1 MQVSMALTPNSLAR
15 RKPGVQIP
23 SPPPPTQQVRA
34 SSASS
39 GRRSLHGAAA
49 LRPREQVA
57 VQLGRLSETRRLGP
71 RPHTVTTERSRRLQP
86 ELPVRCDARQSR
98 TRSHAGSGR
107 WSSRS
112 RIRQDGQIQTPLLTM
127 WLPRRTDELH
137 ELTGADTA
145 GRGRRTRGH
154 RRGTP
159 DIHTRTLDSR
169 RVDIAYAD
177 TGRSHRTPDTGHRT
191 RGRDRVRGQGDLDTE
206 GIPDRLPGRSRLPNC
221 PLGRRTVDLW
231 SASSALGDGEVPAS
245 ARLPTALP
253 GACSVTPS
261 ARPSRALAHSSR
273 VLDLDGTSGGQW
285 DEGKLGCTGSGWLG
299 RC

>member
-1 MQVSMALTPNSLAR
+1 MR
-15 RKPGVQIP
+15 RQTVPDSKPRWLRQMVEPFADTAGRP
-23 SPPPPTQQVRA
+23 DPDPPPDHV
-34 SSASS
+34 
-39 GRRSLHGAAA
+39 AA
-49 LRPREQVA
+49 
-57 VQLGRLSETRRLGP
+57 
-71 RPHTVTTERSRRLQP
+71 
-86 ELPVRCDARQSR
+86 
-98 TRSHAGSGR
+98 
-107 WSSRS
+107 
-112 RIRQDGQIQTPLLTM
+112 
-127 WLPRRTDELH
+127 RRTDELH

-231 SASSALGDGEVPAS
+231 SAPSALGDGEVPAS

-253 GACSVTPS
+253 GACSVAPS
-261 ARPSRALAHSSR
+261 ARPSRALAHCSR
-273 VLDLDGTSGGQW
+273 VCWIWMVRGEGNGTT
-285 DEGKLGCTGSGWLG
+285 EGEVCGVGLV
-299 RC
+299 RRY

>member
-1 MQVSMALTPNSLAR
+1 MQVGMALTPNSLAR

-23 SPPPPTQQVRA
+23 SPPPPNQQVRA

-57 VQLGRLSETRRLGP
+57 VQLGRLSATRRLGP

-127 WLPRRTDELH
+127 WLPAAPTSSTSSPD
-137 ELTGADTA
+137 ANTA
-145 GRGRRTRGH
+145 GPGRRTRGH

-169 RVDIAYAD
+169 RVAIAYAD
-177 TGRSHRTPDTGHRT
+177 TGRSHRTLDTGRVDAT
-191 RGRDRVRGQGDLDTE
+191 EYADRVVKSQF
-206 GIPDRLPGRSRLPNC
+206 
-221 PLGRRTVDLW
+221 V
-231 SASSALGDGEVPAS
+231 V
-245 ARLPTALP
+245 
-253 GACSVTPS
+253 
-261 ARPSRALAHSSR
+261 
-273 VLDLDGTSGGQW
+273 
-285 DEGKLGCTGSGWLG
+285 
-299 RC
+299 

>member
-1 MQVSMALTPNSLAR
+1 MR
-15 RKPGVQIP
+15 RQTVPDSKP
-23 SPPPPTQQVRA
+23 RW
-34 SSASS
+34 
-39 GRRSLHGAAA
+39 
-49 LRPREQVA
+49 LRQMVEPF
-57 VQLGRLSETRRLGP
+57 
-71 RPHTVTTERSRRLQP
+71 
-86 ELPVRCDARQSR
+86 
-98 TRSHAGSGR
+98 
-107 WSSRS
+107 
-112 RIRQDGQIQTPLLTM
+112 
-127 WLPRRTDELH
+127 
-137 ELTGADTA
+137 ADTA
-145 GRGRRTRGH
+145 GRPDPDPPPDHVAAPPHRRAPRAHRCGHSGTRTQNARTPTRDTGHPHPDIGQPTRGH
-154 RRGTP
+154 RIRGHWT
-159 DIHTRTLDSR
+159 
-169 RVDIAYAD
+169 V
-177 TGRSHRTPDTGHRT
+177 TPDTGHWT
-191 RGRDRVRGQGDLDTE
+191 PDAWSDRVRGQGDLDTE